1 VRGPVGAEGGGR
13 RRQELANGG
22 LKAGGWKPQRAEN
35 RVHHAVQQHVE
46 VRVSRAVADV
56 GDVDAADDE
65 REVGLQ
71 AVEVEAVAHAER

>member
-1 VRGPVGAEGGGR
+1 MRG
-13 RRQELANGG
+13 Q
-22 LKAGGWKPQRAEN
+22 KQSHAGT
-35 RVHHAVQQHVE
+35 
-46 VRVSRAVADV
+46 VRVSLAGARTVRVSLAAAVV